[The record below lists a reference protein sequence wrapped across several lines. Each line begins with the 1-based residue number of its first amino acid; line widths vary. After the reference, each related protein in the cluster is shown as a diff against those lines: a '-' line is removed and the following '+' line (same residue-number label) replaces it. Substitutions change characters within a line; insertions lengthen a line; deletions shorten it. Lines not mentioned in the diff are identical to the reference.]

1 MIPHFVV
8 LRLKR
13 FALLL
18 LPFSL
23 VMGVLFSFEKT
34 LNWRKA
40 WDDENLQRKWEES
53 VKRLAQDLSARLTAE
68 SQIEAMG
75 WHMTGLIRDAWPTA
89 SATSQPELILNSF
102 LKSFPDSHRP
112 ANSLVYAFCRKESGE
127 IHNFQGQGLCNKK
140 SRFMSDI
147 FGVLLNS
154 SSSGFGST
162 AERKKAQRL
171 LRGVFGEDAMLDLF
185 TSARTG
191 FSTPVMFENQRHLF
205 YWNYFDT
212 RPDESVGFFILFPES
227 LFEADLPIKFALGNF
242 LRHSRGKFVPCLVP
256 FPQNRGAIDS
266 LPEIAMIPEG
276 MRSLWEAGRKYAE
289 QNPDI
294 PPGKIVKQPDF
305 WGMKAFFSYDTPA
318 QAWVFSRVPA
328 AENLFSYLV
337 SICRWLMLL
346 TMPALIFLTFF
357 LQLFPRISL
366 RFAFGFLFMI
376 IGSGP
381 LVLLLFSGINYLD
394 IQSNL
399 RVQQESKNA
408 LEKLIDADNET
419 TQVQK
424 EFSQVAKRLAMSGDW
439 LQKYCHSGNIDFPAL
454 SAAAFDYYM
463 RNGFELAALYCFSPG
478 QPARYYPHNGVNGSQ
493 NKDKCDLLAPL
504 TKVTHS
510 FYAPEAL
517 PEDYPLLDEFQ
528 KNWESAAES
537 TGMLGSRNFFLNTLE
552 NAEILRLTGGQ
563 ASFFLS
569 QAVSDGGKVL
579 AYLVYEAS
587 AEKALCN
594 KLLSSLD
601 ALHVP
606 GVAELAAAEI
616 CPGGIKPIFPEDNS
630 KNWSGSNGNLMK
642 RVLKL
647 AAQLKSDFSMQKDDF
662 LYLAIPCSK
671 AGNFVIGMRVSLA
684 EIAIQA
690 RRSLVLLFVFAA
702 VMAVFLF
709 AIGRLTLNHLI
720 EPLALVEKGLQKIAA
735 GDLACNIDIKRN
747 DELGDMTIAFDE
759 MVKDLRERKNL
770 GKFVSGILDQ
780 NLQESEVEHAI
791 KPRQQHGVILVTDI
805 RSFTTLSESFP
816 AREIVEM
823 LNQNIEALSGPIE
836 KFNGRIDKFIG
847 DAIVGIFTGSESA
860 ENLFNA
866 VSAASEM
873 MLAHARLQESRRS
886 AGQFSYE
893 IGIGIDCGQVMLG
906 TMGSRGRLDFS
917 VVGLSRQVAEQ
928 MEALSKHGKHTRIIL
943 SPSAFSLIESRVH
956 AEPVADSEGYELV
969 SCERRLL

>member
-1 MIPHFVV
+1 MIPHFVA

-13 FALLL
+13 FVLLL
-18 LPFSL
+18 LPFFLIIS
-23 VMGVLFSFEKT
+23 VLFSFEKT
-34 LNWRKA
+34 LNWREA
-40 WDDENLQRKWEES
+40 WDNTNLQRKWEES
-53 VKRLAQDLSARLTAE
+53 AKRLAQDLSARLTVD

-75 WHMTGLIRDAWPTA
+75 WHMTGLIKDAWPTA
-89 SATSQPELILNSF
+89 SATNQSELILNSF
-102 LKSFPDSHRP
+102 LNSFPESHRP
-112 ANSLVYAFCRKESGE
+112 ANLLVYAFCRKESGE
-127 IHNFQGQGLCNKK
+127 ISIFQGQGLCNKK
-140 SRFMSDI
+140 ARFMSDI
-147 FGVLLNS
+147 FDVLLNS
-154 SSSGFGST
+154 SRSGFSST

-191 FSTPVMFENQRHLF
+191 FSTPVTFENQRHLL

-212 RPDESVGFFILFPES
+212 RPDESIGFFILFPES
-227 LFEADLPIKFALGNF
+227 IFEVELPIKFALANF
-242 LRHSRGKFVPCLVP
+242 LQHSRGKFVPCLVP
-256 FPQNRGAIDS
+256 FPRNSDAINS
-266 LPEIAMIPEG
+266 LPDISMIPEG
-276 MRSLWEAGRKYAE
+276 MRSVWDAGRKHAE
-289 QNPDI
+289 LNPDI
-294 PPGKIVKQPDF
+294 PPGKMVKQPHF
-305 WGMKAFFSYDTPA
+305 WGVKTFLSYDTPL
-318 QAWVFSRVPA
+318 QAWVFSRVPSGK
-328 AENLFSYLV
+328 NIFSYLG
-337 SICRWLMLL
+337 SICRLLMVLAML
-346 TMPALIFLTFF
+346 AFIFLILF

-366 RFAFGFLFMI
+366 RFAFGFLFLM

-381 LVLLLFSGINYLD
+381 LILLLFSGINYLD
-394 IQSNL
+394 IQSSL

-408 LEKLIDADNET
+408 LEKLINADNET
-419 TQVQK
+419 TQVQR
-424 EFSQVAKRLAMSGDW
+424 EFSQVARNLAISGSW
-439 LQKYCHSGNIDFPAL
+439 LQKHCPSGSIDFPAL
-454 SAAAFDYYM
+454 SAAAFDYFK

-517 PEDYPLLDEFQ
+517 PEDYPPLDEFQ
-528 KNWESAAES
+528 KNCESAAES

-569 QAVSDGGKVL
+569 QAFSDGGKVL

-587 AEKALCN
+587 AEKALRN

-601 ALHVP
+601 TLHVP
-606 GVAELAAAEI
+606 GVAEFAAAEI
-616 CPGGIKPIFPEDNS
+616 CPGGIKPVFPENDS
-630 KNWSGSNGNLMK
+630 KSWSGSNGKIMK

-647 AAQLKSDFSMQKDDF
+647 AAQLKSDFSMQNDDF

-671 AGNFVIGMRVSLA
+671 AGNFVVGMRISLA
-684 EIAIQA
+684 EIFIQA
-690 RRSLVLLFVFAA
+690 QRSLFLLFVFAA

-709 AIGRLTLNHLI
+709 TIGRLTLNHLI

-735 GDLACNIDIKRN
+735 GDLACKIDIKRN

-759 MVKDLRERKNL
+759 MVKDLHERKNL
-770 GKFVSGILDQ
+770 GKFVSGILNQ
-780 NLQESEVEHAI
+780 NLQENEVARAI
-791 KPRQQHGVILVTDI
+791 KPRRQHGAILVTDI
-805 RSFTTLSESFP
+805 RSFTTLSENYP
-816 AREIVEM
+816 AREIVDM
-823 LNQNIEALSGPIE
+823 LNQNIAALSGPIE

-847 DAIVGIFTGSESA
+847 DAIVGIFTGSENT
-860 ENLFNA
+860 ENLLNA

-873 MLAHARLQESRRS
+873 MLAHARLQESRKI

-917 VVGLSRQVAEQ
+917 VVGLSRQIAEQ

-943 SPSAFSLIESRVH
+943 SPAAFSLIENRIH

-969 SCERRLL
+969 SCERSQL

>member
-13 FALLL
+13 FVLLL

-23 VMGVLFSFEKT
+23 IMGVLFSFEKT
-34 LNWRKA
+34 LNWRKS
-40 WDDENLQRKWEES
+40 WDDANLQSRWEES
-53 VKRLAQDLSARLTAE
+53 VKRLAQDLSARLTVE

-89 SATSQPELILNSF
+89 SATNQPELILNSF
-102 LKSFPDSHRP
+102 LNSFPDSHRP
-112 ANSLVYAFCRKESGE
+112 ENSLVYAFCRKESGE

-147 FGVLLNS
+147 FAVLLNS
-154 SSSGFGST
+154 SRNGFSST

-185 TSARTG
+185 SSARTG
-191 FSTPVMFENQRHLF
+191 FSTPVTFENQRHLF

-212 RPDESVGFFILFPES
+212 RPDESIGVFILFPEPV
-227 LFEADLPIKFALGNF
+227 FAGELPVNFALANF

-256 FPQNRGAIDS
+256 FPQNSDAIGS
-266 LPEIAMIPEG
+266 LPEISMIPED
-276 MRSLWEAGRKYAE
+276 MRSLWEAGRKHAE
-289 QNPDI
+289 LNPDI
-294 PPGKIVKQPDF
+294 PPGKIVKTPDF
-305 WGMKAFFSYDTPA
+305 WGMKAFFSYDTPL
-318 QAWVFSRVPA
+318 QAWVFSRAPA
-328 AENLFSYLV
+328 AENLYSYLG
-337 SICRWLMLL
+337 SICRWLMVL
-346 TMPALIFLTFF
+346 TIPVFAFLIPF

-366 RFAFGFLFMI
+366 RFAFGFLFLM

-381 LVLLLFSGINYLD
+381 LILLLFSGINYLD
-394 IQSNL
+394 IQSSL
-399 RVQQESKNA
+399 RVQQESKSA
-408 LEKLIDADNET
+408 LERLIDADNET
-419 TQVQK
+419 THVQS
-424 EFSQVAKRLAMSGDW
+424 EFSQIARRLAISGDW
-439 LQKYCHSGNIDFPAL
+439 LQKHCHSGNIDFPTL
-454 SAAAFDYYM
+454 SATAFDYYK

-517 PEDYPLLDEFQ
+517 PEEYPILDEFQ

-537 TGMLGSRNFFLNTLE
+537 TGMLDSRNFFLNTLE

-569 QAVSDGGKVL
+569 QAFSDGGKTL

-587 AEKALCN
+587 AEKALRN
-594 KLLSSLD
+594 KLLSSLNS
-601 ALHVP
+601 LHVP
-606 GVAELAAAEI
+606 GVAELSAAEI
-616 CPGGIKPIFPEDNS
+616 CPGGIKPIFPEDDS
-630 KNWSGSNGNLMK
+630 KNWSGSNGNIMK
-642 RVLKL
+642 KVLKL

-671 AGNFVIGMRVSLA
+671 AGNFVVGMRISLA
-684 EIAIQA
+684 EISIQA
-690 RRSLVLLFVFAA
+690 RRSLLLLFVFAA

-709 AIGRLTLNHLI
+709 TIGRLTLNHLI

-735 GDLACNIDIKRN
+735 GDLACSIDIKRN

-780 NLQESEVEHAI
+780 NLQENEVAHAI

-805 RSFTTLSESFP
+805 RSFTTLSESYP
-816 AREIVEM
+816 AREIVDM
-823 LNQNIEALSGPIE
+823 LNQNIAALSGPIE

-847 DAIVGIFTGSESA
+847 DAIVGIFTGSENT

-873 MLAHARLQESRRS
+873 MLAHARLQESRRH

-943 SPSAFSLIESRVH
+943 SPAAFSLIEHRVH
-956 AEPVADSEGYELV
+956 AEPVSDSEGYELV
-969 SCERRLL
+969 SCERSLL